1 MRGHGGSTRGSFD
14 FAPISSVN
22 GEGTMNP
29 PSTKGCDRLDL
40 AAKIS
45 KSLKEIVA

>member
-1 MRGHGGSTRGSFD
+1 
-14 FAPISSVN
+14 
-22 GEGTMNP
+22 MNP
-29 PSTKGCDRLDL
+29 PCAKGCDRPDL

>member
-1 MRGHGGSTRGSFD
+1 
-14 FAPISSVN
+14 
-22 GEGTMNP
+22 MNP
-29 PSTKGCDRLDL
+29 PSAKGCDRLDL